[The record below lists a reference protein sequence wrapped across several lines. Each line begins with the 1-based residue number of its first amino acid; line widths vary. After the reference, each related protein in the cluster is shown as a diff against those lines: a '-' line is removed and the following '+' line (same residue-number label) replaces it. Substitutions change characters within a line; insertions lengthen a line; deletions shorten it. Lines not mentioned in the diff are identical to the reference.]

1 MDRNQITGLIMML
14 VLLTVYFQF
23 FAPEVPQPDP
33 NNTVIVDSVAT
44 DNTALSSTQEIQPTV
59 EPDSLQNIELQ
70 GKFGVFA
77 PSATGQSREIIIENE
92 QFILTF
98 DTKGGRV
105 KKVELKEHLTSDDK
119 PVILFEGNSS
129 DMGFLFTSANNV
141 ISTSDLY
148 FTSRAT
154 NRQLSPT
161 ENTEITFS
169 AKTTNG
175 GSLEYVY
182 TVFGRGYQVG
192 FKVVPKN
199 IDGVIDN
206 TDFNY
211 FWNSQVR
218 KLELDLTDSRN
229 RTTIKYF
236 SVADDDVDYL
246 TETSTELEELQLDE
260 QLKWVSIK
268 QKFFNT
274 AIIAESP
281 FSSGFI
287 QTDVPLSESFV
298 KQADMRLTVP
308 VGDIKTGKAN
318 FTYYFGPNDYNI
330 LDTVTDGFWKNV
342 TLGWG
347 PFGLVNKYLVIPI
360 FNFLDAYL
368 NNYGLII
375 FLLVIAIRLIL
386 APLTFSSHMSMAK
399 MKVLKPEL
407 DEIKERH
414 DGDMQKAQAEQ
425 MQLYQKVGINPLSGC
440 FPLLLQM
447 PILLAMFYFFPNA
460 IELRQQSFL
469 WATDLSTYD
478 SILNLPF
485 TIPFYGDHIS
495 LFTLLMT
502 ASTILYTWSNS
513 QVQTVQG
520 PMKSIQYVMPIMFL
534 FFLNNYASGLTYYY
548 FLTNLASFGQIAL
561 FRKFVDE
568 DSIKQKLEENRKK
581 NKNKKV
587 SGFQARLQEAMKAS
601 QEQQRK
607 RKNKK

>member
-23 FAPEVPQPDP
+23 FAPEPPQPDP
-33 NNTVIVDSVAT
+33 NIVIADSISTVTEQETVATEQPVVLPDSVQSEALMARFGAFAPAASGSSREVTIENDQVIV
-44 DNTALSSTQEIQPTV
+44 
-59 EPDSLQNIELQ
+59 
-70 GKFGVFA
+70 
-77 PSATGQSREIIIENE
+77 
-92 QFILTF
+92 TF
-98 DTKGGRV
+98 DTRGGKIKQV
-105 KKVELKEHLTSDDK
+105 QLKEHLTSDGDE
-119 PVILFEGNSS
+119 VVLLDSESSSMALLFNS
-129 DMGFLFTSANNV
+129 NNKV
-141 ISTSDLY
+141 ISTEDLY
-148 FTSRAT
+148 FETRAT
-154 NRQLSPT
+154 DKRLSGEEST
-161 ENTEITFS
+161 ELVFS
-169 AKTTNG
+169 AKAANG
-175 GSLEYVY
+175 GVLEFVY
-182 TVFGRGYQVG
+182 TMYGGGYQIG
-192 FKVVPKN
+192 YKVRSKN
-199 IDGVIDN
+199 VDPLIDN
-206 TDFNY
+206 TDFN
-211 FWNSQVR
+211 FVWSSQVR
-218 KLELDLTDSRN
+218 KLEMDLTDARN

-236 SVADDDVDYL
+236 SVIDDDVDYL
-246 TETSTELEELQLDE
+246 TETSTELEELSLEE

-268 QKFFNT
+268 QKFFT
-274 AIIAESP
+274 SAIISDQA

-287 QTDVPLSESFV
+287 QTDIPNSDEIV
-298 KQADMRLTVP
+298 KNADMRLVIP
-308 VGDIKTGKAN
+308 VGDIKTGKAD
-318 FTYYFGPNDYNI
+318 FTYYFGPNDYYI
-330 LDTVTDGFWKNV
+330 LDEVTEGFWKNL

-347 PFGLVNKYLVIPI
+347 PFGLVNKFLVIPI
-360 FNFLDAYL
+360 FSFLDNYL

-375 FLLVIAIRLIL
+375 LLLVIAIRLIL
-386 APLTFSSHMSMAK
+386 APLTFTSHMSMAK

-478 SILNLPF
+478 SILTLPF
-485 TIPFYGDHIS
+485 TIPFYGDHVS

-513 QVQTVQG
+513 QIQTVQG

-534 FFLNNYASGLTYYY
+534 FFLNNYAAGLTYYY
-548 FLTNLASFGQIAL
+548 FLTNLVSFGQIAI
-561 FRKFVDE
+561 FRKLVDE
-568 DSIKQKLEENRKK
+568 DKIKQKLEENKKK
-581 NKNKKV
+581 NHGKKT

-607 RKNKK
+607 KKPKK

>member
-23 FAPEVPQPDP
+23 FAPEPPQPDP
-33 NNTVIVDSVAT
+33 NSIISDSIASVVDEQSTITDVPSAPLLDSV
-44 DNTALSSTQEIQPTV
+44 
-59 EPDSLQNIELQ
+59 QNEAFKS
-70 GKFGVFA
+70 KFGDFA
-77 PSATGQSREIIIENE
+77 PAASGTSREITIEND

-105 KKVELKEHLTSDDK
+105 KRVMLKEHLTSDGDQ
-119 PVILFEGNSS
+119 VVLIDSQSS
-129 DMGFLFTSANNV
+129 DISLLFNNNNKV
-141 ISTSDLY
+141 ISTGDLY
-148 FTSRAT
+148 FDTRAS
-154 NRQLSPT
+154 NKKISGDESAELV
-161 ENTEITFS
+161 FS
-169 AKTTNG
+169 AKAANG
-175 GSLEYVY
+175 GALEFIY
-182 TVFGRGYQVG
+182 TVYGSGYKVG
-192 FKVVPKN
+192 YKVRSKN
-199 IDGVIDN
+199 VDAVIDN
-206 TDFNY
+206 TDFN
-211 FWNSQVR
+211 FVWSDQVR
-218 KLELDLTDSRN
+218 KLEMDLTDARN

-246 TETSTELEELQLDE
+246 TETSTELEELNLEE

-268 QKFFNT
+268 QKFFT
-274 AIIAESP
+274 SAIIADQA
-281 FSSGFI
+281 FSSGYI
-287 QTDVPLSESFV
+287 QTDIPNSEDIV
-298 KQADMRLTVP
+298 KSADMSLIIP
-308 VGDIKTGKAN
+308 VGDIKTGKAD

-330 LDTVTDGFWKNV
+330 LDDVTDGFWKNL

-347 PFGLVNKYLVIPI
+347 PFGLVNKFLVIPI
-360 FNFLDAYL
+360 FNFLDTYI
-368 NNYGLII
+368 NNYGIII

-386 APLTFSSHMSMAK
+386 APLTFTSHMSMAK

-478 SILNLPF
+478 SILTLPF
-485 TIPFYGDHIS
+485 TIPFYGDHVS

-513 QVQTVQG
+513 QIQTVQG
-520 PMKSIQYVMPIMFL
+520 PMKSVQYVMPIMFL

-548 FLTNLASFGQIAL
+548 FLTNLVSFAQIAI
-561 FRKFVDE
+561 FRKLVDE
-568 DSIKQKLEENRKK
+568 DTIKKKLEENKKK
-581 NKNKKV
+581 NHGKKT

-607 RKNKK
+607 KKPKK

>member
-23 FAPEVPQPDP
+23 FAPEPPQPDP
-33 NNTVIVDSVAT
+33 NSVIPDSIVSDTNTESLITDVEPEPLPDSVQ
-44 DNTALSSTQEIQPTV
+44 NLALRGQ
-59 EPDSLQNIELQ
+59 
-70 GKFGVFA
+70 FGDFA
-77 PSATGQSREIIIENE
+77 SAASGTSREITIEND

-98 DTKGGRV
+98 DTKGATV
-105 KKVELKEHLTSDDK
+105 KKVQLKEHLTSEGD
-119 PVILFEGNSS
+119 PVVLFDEGSS
-129 DMGFLFTSANNV
+129 DISLLFNSNNNV

-148 FTSRAT
+148 FNTRAS
-154 NRQLSPT
+154 NRKLSGEET
-161 ENTEITFS
+161 AEIVFS
-169 AKTTNG
+169 AKTANG
-175 GSLEYVY
+175 GTLDFIY
-182 TVFGRGYQVG
+182 TAFGSGYQLG
-192 FKVVPKN
+192 FEVQSKN
-199 IDGVIDN
+199 IDALIDN
-206 TDFNY
+206 TDLNFI
-211 FWNSQVR
+211 WSSQVR
-218 KLELDLTDSRN
+218 KLEMDITDARN

-236 SVADDDVDYL
+236 SVVDDDVDYL
-246 TETSTELEELQLDE
+246 TETSTELEELNLEE

-268 QKFFNT
+268 QKFFT
-274 AIIAESP
+274 SAIIAEQQ

-287 QTDVPLSESFV
+287 QTDIPGSDEIV
-298 KQADMRLTVP
+298 KNADMRLVVP

-330 LDTVTDGFWKNV
+330 LDEVTEGFWKNL

-360 FNFLDAYL
+360 FNFLDTYL

-375 FLLVIAIRLIL
+375 FLLVIVIRLIL
-386 APLTFSSHMSMAK
+386 APLTFTSHMSMAK

-478 SILNLPF
+478 SILTLPF
-485 TIPFYGDHIS
+485 TIPFYGDHVS

-513 QVQTVQG
+513 QIQTVQG
-520 PMKSIQYVMPIMFL
+520 PMKSVQYVMPIMFL

-548 FLTNLASFGQIAL
+548 FLTNLVSFGQIAI
-561 FRKFVDE
+561 FRRLVDE
-568 DSIKQKLEENRKK
+568 EKILKKLEENKKK
-581 NKNKKV
+581 NHGKKT

-607 RKNKK
+607 KKSKK

>member
-23 FAPEVPQPDP
+23 FAPEPPQPDP
-33 NNTVIVDSVAT
+33 NSVIADSIASDTSTESLLADIEPEALPDSVQDVALRGQFG
-44 DNTALSSTQEIQPTV
+44 DFSTAAS
-59 EPDSLQNIELQ
+59 
-70 GKFGVFA
+70 GK
-77 PSATGQSREIIIENE
+77 SREITIEND

-98 DTKGGRV
+98 DTKGATV
-105 KKVELKEHLTSDDK
+105 KKVQLKEHLTSDGDQ
-119 PVILFEGNSS
+119 VVLFNGASS
-129 DMGFLFTSANNV
+129 DISLLFNSNNNV
-141 ISTSDLY
+141 ISTGDLY
-148 FTSRAT
+148 FNTRAS
-154 NRQLSPT
+154 NRKLSGEETT
-161 ENTEITFS
+161 ELVFS
-169 AKTTNG
+169 AKAANG
-175 GSLEYVY
+175 GTLDFIY
-182 TVFGRGYQVG
+182 TAYGSGYQLG
-192 FKVVPKN
+192 FEVKSKN
-199 IDGVIDN
+199 IDALIDN
-206 TDFNY
+206 TDFN
-211 FWNSQVR
+211 FLWSSQVR
-218 KLELDLTDSRN
+218 KLEMDLTDARN

-236 SVADDDVDYL
+236 SVIDDDVDYL
-246 TETSTELEELQLDE
+246 TETSTELEELNLEE

-268 QKFFNT
+268 QKFFT
-274 AIIAESP
+274 SAIIADQQ

-287 QTDVPLSESFV
+287 QTDIPSSDEVV
-298 KQADMRLTVP
+298 KNADMRLVVP
-308 VGDIKTGKAN
+308 VGDIKTGKAT

-330 LDTVTDGFWKNV
+330 LDDVTDGFWKNL

-360 FNFLDAYL
+360 FSFLDTYL
-368 NNYGLII
+368 NNYGVII
-375 FLLVIAIRLIL
+375 LLLVIAVRLIL
-386 APLTFSSHMSMAK
+386 APLTFTSHMSMAK

-414 DGDMQKAQAEQ
+414 DGDAQKAQAEQ

-478 SILNLPF
+478 SILTLPF
-485 TIPFYGDHIS
+485 TIPFYGDHVS

-513 QVQTVQG
+513 QIQTVQG
-520 PMKSIQYVMPIMFL
+520 PMKSVQYVMPIMFL

-548 FLTNLASFGQIAL
+548 FLTNLVSFGQIAI
-561 FRKFVDE
+561 FRKLVDE
-568 DSIKQKLEENRKK
+568 KKILKKLEENKKK
-581 NKNKKV
+581 NHGKKT

-607 RKNKK
+607 KKPKK

>member
-23 FAPEVPQPDP
+23 FAPEPPQPDP
-33 NNTVIVDSVAT
+33 NSVIPDSIVSDTNTESLITDVEPEPLPDSVQ
-44 DNTALSSTQEIQPTV
+44 NLALRGQFGDFASAASGTSSEIT
-59 EPDSLQNIELQ
+59 
-70 GKFGVFA
+70 
-77 PSATGQSREIIIENE
+77 IEND

-98 DTKGGRV
+98 DTKGATV
-105 KKVELKEHLTSDDK
+105 KKVQLKEHLTSEGD
-119 PVILFEGNSS
+119 PVVLFDEGSS
-129 DMGFLFTSANNV
+129 DISLLFNSNNNV

-148 FTSRAT
+148 FNTRAS
-154 NRQLSPT
+154 NRKLSGEET
-161 ENTEITFS
+161 AEIVFS
-169 AKTTNG
+169 AKTANG
-175 GSLEYVY
+175 GTLDFIY
-182 TVFGRGYQVG
+182 TAFGSGYQLG
-192 FKVVPKN
+192 FEVQSKN
-199 IDGVIDN
+199 IDALIDN
-206 TDFNY
+206 TDFN
-211 FWNSQVR
+211 FIWSSQLR
-218 KLELDLTDSRN
+218 KLEMDLTDARN

-236 SVADDDVDYL
+236 SVVDDDVDYL
-246 TETSTELEELQLDE
+246 TETSTELEELNLEE

-268 QKFFNT
+268 QKFFT
-274 AIIAESP
+274 SAIIAEQQ

-287 QTDVPLSESFV
+287 QTDIPGSDEIV
-298 KQADMRLTVP
+298 KNADMRLVVP

-330 LDTVTDGFWKNV
+330 LDEVTEGFWKNL

-360 FNFLDAYL
+360 FNFLDTYL

-375 FLLVIAIRLIL
+375 FLLVIVIRLIL
-386 APLTFSSHMSMAK
+386 APLTFTSHMSMAK

-478 SILNLPF
+478 SILTLPF
-485 TIPFYGDHIS
+485 TIPFYGDHVS

-513 QVQTVQG
+513 QIQTVQG
-520 PMKSIQYVMPIMFL
+520 PMKSVQYVMPIMFL

-548 FLTNLASFGQIAL
+548 FLTNLVSFGQIAI
-561 FRKFVDE
+561 FRRLVDE
-568 DSIKQKLEENRKK
+568 EKILKKLEENKKK
-581 NKNKKV
+581 NHGKKT

-607 RKNKK
+607 KKSKK

>member
-33 NNTVIVDSVAT
+33 NNTVIVDSVAN
-44 DNTALSSTQEIQPTV
+44 DSTTSNPEEAFVATQSDSIQ
-59 EPDSLQNIELQ
+59 NAELQ

-77 PSATGQSREIIIENE
+77 PSASGESKEVIIENE

-105 KKVELKEHLTSDDK
+105 KKVELKEHLTSENEQ
-119 PVILFEGNSS
+119 VVLFDGSS
-129 DMGFLFTSANNV
+129 SEMGFLFTSGNNV

-148 FTSRAT
+148 FNTRANSRK
-154 NRQLSPT
+154 LSPT

-169 AKTTNG
+169 ARTSNG
-175 GSLEYVY
+175 GSLDYVY
-182 TVFGRGYQVG
+182 TVFGQGYQIG

-199 IDGVIDN
+199 IDGSIDN

-211 FWNSQVR
+211 FWSSQVR

-236 SVADDDVDYL
+236 SVVDDDVDYL
-246 TETSTELEELQLDE
+246 TETSTGLEEEQLDE
-260 QLKWVSIK
+260 QLMWVSIK
-268 QKFFNT
+268 QKFFT
-274 AIIAESP
+274 SAIIAESP
-281 FSSGFI
+281 FSSGRI
-287 QTDVPLSESFV
+287 QTDVPLTESFV
-298 KQADMRLTVP
+298 KQADMRLVVP

-347 PFGLVNKYLVIPI
+347 PFGLVNKFLVIPI
-360 FNFLDAYL
+360 FSFLDSYL
-368 NNYGLII
+368 SNYGLII

-386 APLTFSSHMSMAK
+386 APLTFTSHMSMAK

-407 DEIKERH
+407 DEIRERH

-478 SILNLPF
+478 SIVNLPF

-520 PMKSIQYVMPIMFL
+520 PMKSIQYIMPIMFL

-587 SGFQARLQEAMKAS
+587 SGFQARLQ
-601 QEQQRK
+601 
-607 RKNKK
+607 

>member
-23 FAPEVPQPDP
+23 FAPEPPQPDP
-33 NNTVIVDSVAT
+33 NSVFADSIVSNT
-44 DNTALSSTQEIQPTV
+44 NTESLLADIEPEAL
-59 EPDSLQNIELQ
+59 PDSIQDVALRGQFGEFATAAS
-70 GKFGVFA
+70 GK
-77 PSATGQSREIIIENE
+77 SREITIEND

-98 DTKGGRV
+98 DTKGATV
-105 KKVELKEHLTSDDK
+105 KKVQLKEHLTSDGDQ
-119 PVILFEGNSS
+119 VVLFNGTSS
-129 DMGFLFTSANNV
+129 DISLLFNSNYNV
-141 ISTSDLY
+141 ISTGDLY
-148 FTSRAT
+148 FNTRAS
-154 NRQLSPT
+154 NRKLSGEETT
-161 ENTEITFS
+161 ELVFS
-169 AKTTNG
+169 AKAANG
-175 GSLEYVY
+175 GTLDFIY
-182 TVFGRGYQVG
+182 TAYGSGYQLG
-192 FKVVPKN
+192 FEVKSKN
-199 IDGVIDN
+199 IDALIDN
-206 TDFNY
+206 TDFN
-211 FWNSQVR
+211 FLWSSQVR
-218 KLELDLTDSRN
+218 KLEMDLTDARN

-236 SVADDDVDYL
+236 SVIDDDVDYL
-246 TETSTELEELQLDE
+246 TETSTELEELNLEE

-268 QKFFNT
+268 QKFFT
-274 AIIAESP
+274 SAIIADQP

-287 QTDVPLSESFV
+287 QTDIPRSDEVV
-298 KQADMRLTVP
+298 KNADMRLVVP

-330 LDTVTDGFWKNV
+330 LDNVTDGFWKNL

-360 FNFLDAYL
+360 FSFLDTYL

-375 FLLVIAIRLIL
+375 LLLVIAVRLIL
-386 APLTFSSHMSMAK
+386 APLTFTSHMSMAK

-414 DGDMQKAQAEQ
+414 DGDAQKAQAEQ

-478 SILNLPF
+478 SILTLPF
-485 TIPFYGDHIS
+485 TIPFYGDHVS

-513 QVQTVQG
+513 QIQTVQG
-520 PMKSIQYVMPIMFL
+520 PMKSVQYVMPIMFL

-548 FLTNLASFGQIAL
+548 FLTNLVSFGQIAI
-561 FRKFVDE
+561 FRKLVDE
-568 DSIKQKLEENRKK
+568 EKILKKLEENKKK
-581 NKNKKV
+581 NHGKKT

-607 RKNKK
+607 KKP